1 VVCRRNKAFN
11 NSFAES
17 GLRQTNSNLQQIL
30 LRKGTYFMKTA
41 PEYRAMAEEC
51 FKWAL
56 DAQADEV
63 RMSLQQLAH
72 IWLDAASKLDGL
84 PATRLATTPDALHPK
99 RLLSPNVVSTRMR
112 RGGSR

>member
-1 VVCRRNKAFN
+1 
-11 NSFAES
+11 
-17 GLRQTNSNLQQIL
+17 
-30 LRKGTYFMKTA
+30 MKTA

-56 DAQADEV
+56 EAQADEV

-84 PATRLATTPDALHPK
+84 PATRLATTPEASPK
-99 RLLSPNVVSTRMR
+99 TAA
-112 RGGSR
+112 